1 MKVLIISTHRSPTL
15 TTGGNGLGRLAASLS
30 IFIKNQGYEVDLFA
44 SRGSQVDGI
53 NILSY
58 NSNLAALPDI
68 VNRINKHNYDF
79 IIDFTHLKML
89 SRFHSHRKYPIINY
103 IVDEEC
109 NYNPKNC
116 VVANSYQKQTYGNSV
131 IYPIGVDTE
140 LFKPQTK
147 KDDYFSFAGK
157 IEKRKGYDLAIEI
170 CKLASQR
177 LILAGGIMPWEPDA
191 REALNGQ
198 EWVGEIKDNKKY
210 NEFVGKSKCLLYP
223 SRKEAGG
230 MGILEAMSMGTPVIT
245 IAGTG
250 TSCFVKHGTT
260 GFVASS
266 VKEAASY
273 CKEIDSLDS
282 NVIRDYCVQNFDQN
296 TNFHKILEL
305 GKEVANGKTW

>member
-1 MKVLIISTHRSPTL
+1 MKVLIISTHRTPTL
-15 TTGGNGLGRLAASLS
+15 TTGGNGLGRLAASLA
-30 IFIKNQGYEVDLFA
+30 IFIKKQGCQVDMFA
-44 SRGSQVDGI
+44 SKYSKI
-53 NILSY
+53 
-58 NSNLAALPDI
+58 PDI
-68 VNRINKHNYDF
+68 EIFNYYNDFDSNIVNTINKKKYDL

-89 SRFHSHRKYPIINY
+89 SKFNSHRKYPIINY

-116 VVANSYQKQTYGNSV
+116 VVTNSFQKQTYKNSV
-131 IYPIGVDTE
+131 VYPIGVDTE
-140 LFKPQTK
+140 FFKPQSEK
-147 KDDYFSFAGK
+147 GDYFSFAGK

-170 CKLASQR
+170 CRLASQK

-198 EWVGEIKDNKKY
+198 EWIGEIKDNKKY

-223 SRKEAGG
+223 SRREAGG

-260 GFVASS
+260 GFIASS

-282 NVIRDYCVQNFDQN
+282 NVIRNYCVQNFDQN